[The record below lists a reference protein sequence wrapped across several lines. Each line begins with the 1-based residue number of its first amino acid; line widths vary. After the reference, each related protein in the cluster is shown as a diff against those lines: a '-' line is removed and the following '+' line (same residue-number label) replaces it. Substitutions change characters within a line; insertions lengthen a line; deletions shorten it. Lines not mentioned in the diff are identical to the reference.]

1 MCHIINASF
10 RMWDVR
16 TGRAIRTMTGH
27 LVSNHHGK
35 MFTIMISELTPVSY
49 RNVPVSMRSLKMGF
63 KFTYF
68 RLIQNKKYQNK
79 KFVASQL
86 LSVLRKY

>member
-63 KFTYF
+63 QIYVLPVDSRIK
-68 RLIQNKKYQNK
+68 IKSS
-79 KFVASQL
+79 SQ
-86 LSVLRKY
+86 VNF